1 MAAAVISS
9 LVFCLIILFIS
20 HKVVYN
26 LYFHPLARFPGPSL
40 WCASRIP
47 YLWKLCRG
55 KLPGKIRAYH
65 DKYGPVVRIA
75 PDELSFDDP
84 AAWREIYS
92 DQTLDQPSLCKTKP
106 TGSFM
111 ENLIFAHAEIQPRM
125 RDALHL
131 ALSEASVDKY
141 EPIVTRVID
150 RLVAKLKSSLPKKK
164 DDSSTLNIVRCLELA
179 SFDIAAEV
187 VCGGSVEGLESG
199 EGNIVLEYALS
210 CKEKLIATVI
220 TFYPFLAF
228 LSPLLF
234 LSSAKSTAIQLF
246 KRKTTERLSRYQE
259 TSSGKQGQPDVLG
272 SILQSQASEK
282 LPVTALE
289 QTSVELVT
297 SGSGPIVAVLIGT
310 LNYLLR
316 NPSKYDHLIQEIR
329 GSFKRE
335 TDINGSAIRSLPYL
349 HAVVTEGLRIAPPV
363 PDGLRRV
370 VSAGGLAVAGCSVP
384 PKTIVSTGCWVQ
396 FMNPRNFACPEEF
409 VPERWLHAK
418 GTGGIGGRTIVD
430 TANKDAFYPFGLGAR
445 QCLGEPLAWLEL
457 KLALARLL
465 WNFDI
470 SISSGKSL
478 PVWAEQDVFWCWN
491 VQPMEV
497 SLRLC
502 RRF

>member
-1 MAAAVISS
+1 M
-9 LVFCLIILFIS
+9 
-20 HKVVYN
+20 VYN

-84 AAWREIYS
+84 AAWREIYL
-92 DQTLDQPSLCKTKP
+92 DQTLEQPSRRRTKP
-106 TGSFM
+106 TGLFM
-111 ENLIFAHAEIQPRM
+111 ENLIVAHPGTQPRM
-125 RDALHL
+125 RDALDL
-131 ALSEASVDKY
+131 AFSEASVDKY
-141 EPIVTRVID
+141 EPIVTRAID
-150 RLVAKLKSSLPKKK
+150 RLIAKLKSSITKKN
-164 DDSSTLNIVRCLELA
+164 DGASALNIARCLELA

-187 VCGGSVEGLESG
+187 VWGSSFECLEGGQ
-199 EGNIVLEYALS
+199 GNLVVDYALS
-210 CKEKLIATVI
+210 RKERFIAMVL

-228 LSPLLF
+228 LSPVLS
-234 LSSAKSTAIQLF
+234 LSSTRTTTLQLF
-246 KRKTTERLSRYQE
+246 RRKTTERISKHQA
-259 TSSGKQGQPDVLG
+259 TSSGQQSQPDVLG
-272 SILQSQASEK
+272 SILQSGASET

-289 QTSVELVT
+289 QTPVELVMD
-297 SGSGPIVAVLIGT
+297 GGGPIAAVLIGT

-316 NPSKYDHLIQEIR
+316 NPSKYDYLVQEVR

-335 TDINGSAIRSLPYL
+335 TDINGSATRPLPYL
-349 HAVVTEGLRIAPPV
+349 HAVVTEGLRIAPPF
-363 PDGLRRV
+363 PDGVRRV
-370 VSAGGLAVAGCSVP
+370 VPAGGITVAGCSVP
-384 PKTIVSTGCWVQ
+384 PKTVVSTGCWVQ

-418 GTGGIGGRTIVD
+418 GAGAIGGRTIVD

-457 KLALARLL
+457 KLTLARLL

-470 SISSGKSL
+470 SIPPEKTL
-478 PVWAEQDVFWCWN
+478 PVWGEQDVFWTWN

>member
-1 MAAAVISS
+1 MATAIISS
-9 LVFCLIILFIS
+9 LAFCLIILSIS

-84 AAWREIYS
+84 AAWREIYL
-92 DQTLDQPSLCKTKP
+92 DQTLEQPSRRRTKP
-106 TGSFM
+106 TGLFM
-111 ENLIFAHAEIQPRM
+111 ENLIVAHPETQP
-125 RDALHL
+125 
-131 ALSEASVDKY
+131 
-141 EPIVTRVID
+141 P
-150 RLVAKLKSSLPKKK
+150 
-164 DDSSTLNIVRCLELA
+164 RCLELA

-187 VCGGSVEGLESG
+187 IWGSSFECLEGGQ
-199 EGNIVLEYALS
+199 GNVVVDYALS
-210 CKEKLIATVI
+210 RKERLIAMAL

-228 LSPLLF
+228 LSPLLS
-234 LSSAKSTAIQLF
+234 LSSTRTTTLQLF
-246 KRKTTERLSRYQE
+246 RRKTTERISKHQA
-259 TSSGKQGQPDVLG
+259 TSSGQQSQPDVLG
-272 SILQSQASEK
+272 SILQSRASET

-289 QTSVELVT
+289 QTPVELVMD
-297 SGSGPIVAVLIGT
+297 GGGPIAAVLIGT
-310 LNYLLR
+310 LNNLLR
-316 NPSKYDHLIQEIR
+316 NPSKYDYLVQEVR

-335 TDINGSAIRSLPYL
+335 TDINGSATRPLPYL
-349 HAVVTEGLRIAPPV
+349 HAVVTEGLRIAPPF
-363 PDGLRRV
+363 PDGVRRV
-370 VSAGGLAVAGCSVP
+370 VPAGGITVAGCPVP
-384 PKTIVSTGCWVQ
+384 PKTVVSTGCWVQ

-418 GTGGIGGRTIVD
+418 GAGAIGGRTIVD

-457 KLALARLL
+457 KLTLARLL

-470 SISSGKSL
+470 SIPPEKTL
-478 PVWAEQDVFWCWN
+478 PVWGEQDVFWTWN